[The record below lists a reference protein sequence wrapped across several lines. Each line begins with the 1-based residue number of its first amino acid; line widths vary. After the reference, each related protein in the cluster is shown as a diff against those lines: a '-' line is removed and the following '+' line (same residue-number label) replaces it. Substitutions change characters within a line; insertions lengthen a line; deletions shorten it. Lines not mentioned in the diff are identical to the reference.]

1 VKRRPDAPHGF
12 ERPLVHA
19 RPASPTRRATS
30 ALRAALR
37 RLLSWRASRHDGS
50 PRTPAAELSPDAVR
64 DRLAGLEPLLRG

>member
-1 VKRRPDAPHGF
+1 VKRGRDAAHGP

-37 RLLSWRASRHDGS
+37 LLSWRASRHDGS
-50 PRTPAAELSPDAVR
+50 PRTAAADLSPDAVR